1 MKALRKILI
10 TPILFAA
17 LPASAAEWRM
27 LAESEFNFETTFEET
42 VLPGRFEQFD
52 VALVFD
58 PDNPGAGYLQVTVD
72 LEGANMDDPD
82 INAAIAAAEWFHIAE
97 FPQATYESEEIVAT
111 ASGRYVAKGELDL
124 KGIRRE
130 VDVPF
135 TWSASGDGA
144 EMTGAVV
151 LQRTDFDVG
160 SGEWSNGEAIGL
172 NVRLTFT
179 VRFERN
185 D

>member
-1 MKALRKILI
+1 
-10 TPILFAA
+10 
-17 LPASAAEWRM
+17 M
-27 LAESEFNFETTFEET
+27 LAGSEFIFETTFEET
-42 VLPGRFEQFD
+42 ALPGRFERFN

-58 PDNPGAGYLQVTVD
+58 PDNPGAGRLQVTVE
-72 LEGANMDDPD
+72 LEGANMEDPD
-82 INAAIAAAEWFHIAE
+82 INAAIAGAEWFHIAE
-97 FPQATYESEEIVAT
+97 FPQATFESREIVAT
-111 ASGRYVAKGELDL
+111 TSGRYLAKGELDL

-144 EMTGAVV
+144 QMTGELV
-151 LQRTDFDVG
+151 LQRIAFDIG

-172 NVRLTFT
+172 DVRLTFS
-179 VRFERN
+179 VRLERN